1 MFRFPTKA
9 ALVAYVAGTAPQT
22 GLHTVDIDESF
33 YNEKIEYV
41 YKNSTLTRLTN
52 PKIEF
57 IKRTN
62 VNTFADVA
70 GITTPVNKNMVVV
83 LKDETASNKVT
94 WYTYN
99 VSQWVLMGEYLGSQ
113 LQRAISAADTRGAV
127 IHEDTDFTI
136 PFEYVVG
143 RDELA
148 IYVAGGK
155 LSSTDFIEIGTAG
168 VRSSKVQFKRAILNG
183 TEIEFVRAVH
193 NNQTIDPTFQLNQAK
208 ILEDNTVADRTEYLA
223 ARGYVYGGY
232 IQDCTKRDYSK
243 VYWCKV
249 NKKYY
254 KPSIKNI
261 VPTMTAA
268 STLSGGK
275 TYVASAS
282 SEHGAPFPAWYAFDG
297 NYGTF
302 WHNVDDGSVI
312 SATNTEWIKID
323 MGAATS
329 ITDVILVSRDSYLS
343 QIAQDFIIEGSND
356 NTTFTLL
363 KTVTGA
369 NLTNAYSARFD
380 KDITHAE
387 GNYRYYR
394 ITISKALS
402 ALENSVS
409 LQQVLFLNNVSST
422 WTTADSDWDEFSD
435 VEGKVIDFLPT
446 LNLLGT
452 VTYGRRMGKAVRTKN
467 GYDITVQLTFTC
479 SNSVQD
485 ANFLELIGLPFSI
498 AGGSVAS
505 CMTEGF
511 TFPGSFTPATIK
523 AYTHMGVDTA
533 RTQSIKFASQNIN
546 GRVSQYTTLT
556 RATCVAGAGQMY
568 LFFTM
573 SVVNDKL

>member
-193 NNQTIDPTFQLNQAK
+193 NNQTIDPTFQLMQSK
-208 ILEDNTVADRTEYLA
+208 IQDDTIIR
-223 ARGYVYGGY
+223 ARIARLKALGFSYDGT
-232 IQDCTKRDYSK
+232 IQDCKTRDFSK
-243 VYWCKV
+243 VYYCTV
-249 NKKYY
+249 NDKFYIPK
-254 KPSIKNI
+254 IKSVIGN
-261 VPTMTAA
+261 MTANTTG
-268 STLSGGK
+268 SL
-275 TYVASAS
+275 VASAS
-282 SEHGAPFPAWYAFDG
+282 SEHAAPFPAWYAFSTD
-297 NYGTF
+297 YSKF
-302 WHNVDDGSVI
+302 WHNVDDGSAL
-312 SATNTEWIKID
+312 SASNTEWLKID
-323 MGAATS
+323 LGIKTP
-329 ITDVILVSRDSYLS
+329 ITHMLIDPRVGYQMSPADYVL
-343 QIAQDFIIEGSND
+343 EGSDDGTTWTTILTVTAKDYTGIRSIFRYKALD
-356 NTTFTLL
+356 NT
-363 KTVTGA
+363 VA
-369 NLTNAYSARFD
+369 NN
-380 KDITHAE
+380 
-387 GNYRYYR
+387 RYYR
-394 ITISKALS
+394 LTVKKTEGGTLGAVAIERL
-402 ALENSVS
+402 
-409 LQQVLFLNNVSST
+409 VLINNTTSS
-422 WTTADSDWDEFSD
+422 WTVADSDWLEISLDKKKDRPFVKTTKTWD
-435 VEGKVIDFLPT
+435 VVYCNETADDLEVLAIHEANSGIGYVLPVMSQYDT
-446 LNLLGT
+446 
-452 VTYGRRMGKAVRTKN
+452 
-467 GYDITVQLTFTC
+467 GY
-479 SNSVQD
+479 
-485 ANFLELIGLPFSI
+485 AIGNVS
-498 AGGSVAS
+498 GGSTIQA
-505 CMTEGF
+505 T
-511 TFPGSFTPATIK
+511 PISFTVRPFDCYMFIK
-523 AYTHMGVDTA
+523 G
-533 RTQSIKFASQNIN
+533 
-546 GRVSQYTTLT
+546 GTTSTSL
-556 RATCVAGAGQMY
+556 QIHE
-568 LFFTM
+568 
-573 SVVNDKL
+573 K